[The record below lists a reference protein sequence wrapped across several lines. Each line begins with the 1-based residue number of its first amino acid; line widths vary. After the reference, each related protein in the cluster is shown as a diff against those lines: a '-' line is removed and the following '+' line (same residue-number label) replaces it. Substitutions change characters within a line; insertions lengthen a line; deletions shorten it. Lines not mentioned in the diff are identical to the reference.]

1 MNIKTAPLPLLAALA
16 ALGTSACLKS
26 DAKTP
31 AVMPALIVPAPP
43 SRTIVPSPIPPEEPV
58 LPPVSPVNVTPPA
71 PKPESP
77 PPATRTTPPPATPPS
92 TPPAT
97 AANEPPPVV
106 TAAGTVKFKELEAS
120 VEKSLSEAEG
130 LLDKVKP
137 AQLTPQALDQFNTA
151 LSHARMAREALGSKP
166 VNIVYAQELANK
178 ALTLARQLTK

>member
-1 MNIKTAPLPLLAALA
+1 MTNKPALLPLLAALA
-16 ALGTSACLKS
+16 VLPTSACLKS

-31 AVMPALIVPAPP
+31 AVMPALMVPAPP
-43 SRTIVPSPIPPEEPV
+43 SRTIVPSSIEPEEPV
-58 LPPVSPVNVTPPA
+58 APPPSPVNAAPPA

-77 PPATRTTPPPATPPS
+77 PPATRTAPPPATPPS

-106 TAAGTVKFKELEAS
+106 KAAENQKMKEMKES

-130 LLDKVKP
+130 LLTKLKP
-137 AQLTPQALDQFNTA
+137 AQLTRDALDQFNTA
-151 LSHARMAREALGSKP
+151 QSHARMAREALGYS
-166 VNIVYAQELANK
+166 NIVYAQELASK